1 MADIGLNLK
10 LDGAA
15 SFNQQMTQAR
25 NATKLLD
32 AELKN
37 IQNDANATNFEKA
50 SKSSEVLRQKLDVL
64 KQQQAALN
72 SEIEKATQKYGE
84 NDSHVLK
91 LKTQLETLNGTIAK
105 TEAEIEKNSGFNQL
119 GESLQNLGGKLT
131 AFGDGMSQVGQ
142 KLMPVTA
149 AILGI
154 GTASL
159 AAAKNLDEGYDT
171 IIKKTGATGAAADEL
186 KGQMD
191 RIFTSIPTDAATAGT
206 AIGEVNTRFGLTGDA
221 LGDLSQ
227 KFIEFADINE
237 TDVNNAIDSVD
248 AIMTKFGVDSSETVN
263 VLGLMT
269 KAGQDT
275 GISMDSLQNALQ
287 TNGATLKEM
296 GLDLTASV
304 NLLAQFEQSG
314 VDSSIALAALKKAQ
328 QNATAEGKTLDQA
341 LNEQITSIKSASSET
356 EALQIATELF
366 GKKGAAEMTQAIR
379 EGRFSVDE
387 LSGSLTD
394 YASTVT
400 ETYNETLDP
409 WDQLTIATNNLKTA
423 GADLATTLLTALQ
436 PTIDTIVQKVQ
447 ELTEWFKGLDDSQK
461 QTIITVAGIVAAV
474 GPVLMIGGRLIS
486 GIGNLTTGI
495 GTLMTKLTPLLAG
508 AGSVAPIVL
517 GVVAAIGLLVAGF
530 VTLYKSN
537 DDFREKV
544 NGVWTQVKEF
554 IQQTADQ
561 LKAIFEKFAELVNA
575 IWDKWGEQIMTVV
588 DTVFTVVSTVI
599 GTALD
604 VIFTIIDTV
613 LALINGDWDT
623 VFNNLQHIVE
633 VILDAIGTIINT
645 VLTATA
651 EIIKSILSA
660 IKEKWDEIWNNIK
673 EKVSSIWENIKTAI
687 RNGIEA
693 AKTAISN
700 KLSEI
705 ASFWSSKWQ
714 EVCNFATDIWETI
727 KTKISESFKNI
738 KSSVTDGFKEV
749 IDSAKNWAKDM
760 MDNFVNGIKEKIK
773 AVKDAISSVTSTIAA
788 NLHFSEP
795 DEGNLKD
802 FNSWAPDMMSQ
813 YAQAIENGR
822 YLVQHAISDVTAD
835 IAVLENPIDA
845 AEIYNA
851 VNAGASNANLSISI
865 GDREFGRAL
874 KDLGVAF
881 Q

>member
-1 MADIGLNLK
+1 MAEIGLNLK

-25 NATKLLD
+25 NATKLFD

-50 SKSSEVLRQKLDVL
+50 SKSSEVLKQKL
-64 KQQQAALN
+64 AALKEQQRLLTE
-72 SEIEKATQKYGE
+72 EIERATQKGE
-84 NDSHVLK
+84 GNSTQTLRY
-91 LKTQLETLNGTIAK
+91 KTQLEQLNGVIAK
-105 TEAEIEKNSGFNQL
+105 TEAELASYSGFNQL

-154 GTASL
+154 GAASIS
-159 AAAKNLDEGYDT
+159 AAKDLDEGYDT
-171 IIKKTGATGAAADEL
+171 IIKKTGATGEAADAL
-186 KGQMD
+186 KEQMD
-191 RIFTSIPTDAATAGT
+191 RVFSTIPTDAATAGT

-296 GLDLTASV
+296 GLDLTQSV

-314 VDSSIALAALKKAQ
+314 VDSSTALAALKKAQ
-328 QNATAEGKTLDQA
+328 QNATAEGKTLGQA
-341 LNEQITSIKSASSET
+341 LNEQIDAIKSASSET

-394 YASTVT
+394 YANTVT

-409 WDQLTIATNNLKTA
+409 WDQLTVATNNLKEA
-423 GADLATTLLTALQ
+423 GADLATTLLESLQ
-436 PTIDTIVQKVQ
+436 PVIDEVVDKVKQ
-447 ELTEWFKGLDDSQK
+447 LSEWFKSLDDDQK
-461 QTIITVAGIVAAV
+461 QQILTIAGVVAAIA
-474 GPVLMIGGRLIS
+474 PVLLVGGKLIS
-486 GIGNLTTGI
+486 GIGSITSGL
-495 GTLMTKLTPLLAG
+495 GTLVTKIAPVLAG
-508 AGSVAPIVL
+508 AGAVAPVVL
-517 GVVAAIGLLVAGF
+517 AVVAAVGLLVAGF

-544 NGVWTQVKEF
+544 NNVWEHVKEF
-554 IQQTADQ
+554 ISQTADQ

-588 DTVFTVVSTVI
+588 ETVMTVVETVI

-604 VIFTIIDTV
+604 VIFTIIDTI
-613 LALINGDWDT
+613 LAAINGDWDT
-623 VFNNLQHIVE
+623 VFENLRHIVD
-633 VILDAIGTIINT
+633 VILEAIFTIINT

-651 EIIKSILSA
+651 EFIKSILTA

-673 EKVSSIWENIKTAI
+673 EKVSTIWENIKTAI
-687 RNGIEA
+687 KNGIEN
-693 AKTAISN
+693 AKNTVRD
-700 KLSEI
+700 KLTEI
-705 ASFWSSKWQ
+705 ANFWKDKWD
-714 EVCNFATDIWETI
+714 EVANFATNIWDTI

-738 KSSVTDGFKEV
+738 KSSVSDGFKEI
-749 IDSAKNWAKDM
+749 IDSAKNWARDM
-760 MDNFVNGIKEKIK
+760 MDNFVKGIQEKIQ
-773 AVKDAISSVTSTIAA
+773 AVKNAIKSVTSTIKA